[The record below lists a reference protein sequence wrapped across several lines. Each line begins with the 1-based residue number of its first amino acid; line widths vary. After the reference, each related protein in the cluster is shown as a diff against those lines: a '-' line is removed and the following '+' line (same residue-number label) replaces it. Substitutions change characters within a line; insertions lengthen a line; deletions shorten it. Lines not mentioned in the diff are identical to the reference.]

1 MAALAPDLAVLAPV
15 RDWGMTREQEIAY
28 AAAAFGSRCR

>member
-1 MAALAPDLAVLAPV
+1 MTGPFDDALAPV

-28 AAAAFGSRCR
+28 AHEHAIEVPV